1 MSVNKYKF
9 TIPEL
14 DKQINVPI
22 EIKWDFTERDQAI
35 DSYQEEVLVDLI
47 GSANDFE
54 LGRFAHNQ
62 YLSGNTSNFVTK
74 LFYEFNFFDTGQTI
88 NNSSAWI
95 NSYQYAG
102 FSKLDVYSYIKPFT
116 KSFFKL
122 DFYDTKNETSQQNY
136 FTIIIPVQQG
146 FFENVSIST
155 YLSNVEIRKPKMG
168 LDYIGDKEGFF
179 IYWLRSRLY
188 INLDKF
194 YMSAKFFNGRT
205 GNFVRLLNRPQSTLL
220 GNYYTFNSEDY
231 FYYEVQLDYDDKT
244 YEIISTT
251 TNNRVGDEIN
261 PVSWY
266 EYINP

>member
-1 MSVNKYKF
+1 
-9 TIPEL
+9 
-14 DKQINVPI
+14 
-22 EIKWDFTERDQAI
+22 
-35 DSYQEEVLVDLI
+35 
-47 GSANDFE
+47 
-54 LGRFAHNQ
+54 
-62 YLSGNTSNFVTK
+62 
-74 LFYEFNFFDTGQTI
+74 
-88 NNSSAWI
+88 
-95 NSYQYAG
+95 
-102 FSKLDVYSYIKPFT
+102 
-116 KSFFKL
+116 
-122 DFYDTKNETSQQNY
+122 
-136 FTIIIPVQQG
+136 
-146 FFENVSIST
+146 
-155 YLSNVEIRKPKMG
+155 MG